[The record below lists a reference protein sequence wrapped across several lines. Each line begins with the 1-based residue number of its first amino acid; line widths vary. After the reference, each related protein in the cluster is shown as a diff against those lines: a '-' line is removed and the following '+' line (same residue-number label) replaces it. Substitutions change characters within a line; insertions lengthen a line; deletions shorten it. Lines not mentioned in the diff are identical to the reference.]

1 MLPFLKG
8 KTMFAGI
15 DIGSLSCKAVLFD
28 GLKMVEYVIIPTGGL
43 PKKSGAAVFQKA
55 LENLG
60 THAEDVRYAIGTGYG
75 RNILTNVNKT
85 VTEITCCARGASFL
99 WPRVEMVIDIGGQD
113 CKVILVDGDGRAADF
128 ITNDKCAAGTGRF
141 FETMAKALDL
151 HIDEMAAMGHDVPPA
166 CISSTCAVFAESEI
180 IGLLAIETPMETIVA
195 GINRAIVERV
205 SSLVNRLGDR
215 KNIMFCGGVGKN
227 TGVRRALEKS
237 LKQAVIVPDE
247 PQIVGALGAA
257 ILACETY
264 GQA

>member
-15 DIGSLSCKAVLFD
+15 DIGFLSCKAVLFD

-43 PKKSGAAVFQKA
+43 PKKSGPRFFKKRWKTW
-55 LENLG
+55 ERTPKMCG
-60 THAEDVRYAIGTGYG
+60 MRFGTGYG

-151 HIDEMAAMGHDVPPA
+151 HIDEMAAMG
-166 CISSTCAVFAESEI
+166 T
-180 IGLLAIETPMETIVA
+180 MY
-195 GINRAIVERV
+195 RQRV
-205 SSLVNRLGDR
+205 SAAPAPCSRNPRLSASLRL
-215 KNIMFCGGVGKN
+215 
-227 TGVRRALEKS
+227 RRRWKRS
-237 LKQAVIVPDE
+237 LRE
-247 PQIVGALGAA
+247 
-257 ILACETY
+257 
-264 GQA
+264 